1 MEAKELC
8 LLSSTSYS
16 TPVAPVSG
24 PFLLICL
31 ILFLQIPIN
40 CNSEPP
46 FYILYMT
53 FKKWESPQELPR
65 VIFSGFSPMFFL
77 MWIIAGYISIIWV
90 LRTSFQSL

>member
-1 MEAKELC
+1 MEAKELS

-24 PFLLICL
+24 PFLLTCL
-31 ILFLQIPIN
+31 ILFLQIPVN

-46 FYILYMT
+46 FYIFYMT
-53 FKKWESPQELPR
+53 FKKSEPPQEFPR
-65 VIFSGFSPMFFL
+65 VIFSVFF
-77 MWIIAGYISIIWV
+77 WSIAGYTSRILV